1 MINGFN
7 LLTLKDGCLFWMT
20 DKGHYPCEIDIHISF
35 VLILQMSKIVT
46 KSIDNKK
53 QFKYHVCTLK
63 ECLGELVPLL
73 RQEINVPYRPK
84 TIRFVKK

>member
-1 MINGFN
+1 M
-7 LLTLKDGCLFWMT
+7 
-20 DKGHYPCEIDIHISF
+20 SF

-53 QFKYHVCTLK
+53 QFKYHEGALK

-73 RQEINVPYRPK
+73 WQEINVPYRPK
-84 TIRFVKK
+84 TIRFVKRITNQGCDFLFKED